1 MKRSILYAG
10 LAVLLFAESAGA
22 QRLLTLE
29 ESLRLALENNAGIM
43 NSRLEAE
50 AAERIRLAAAT
61 RYFPDISAGGLYF
74 DASRALF
81 ELRTPG
87 GDLPVYDGN
96 PANLL
101 HPASFAYFP
110 GGETSLLG
118 KGQVGYLDIIQPL
131 YAGGRIVNGS
141 RLAALGRDAARDRSR
156 MTRDEI
162 LLATSEL
169 FYRTLSLDEKRATL
183 RSYETLLDRL
193 AEEVGTALAAGLVMR
208 NDLLK
213 VNLKRSEVR
222 LNRSRLE
229 NGHKLAAMSL
239 CQQIGI
245 PRDSTLVLAGDWSSA
260 GAPQSCYVDPQSV
273 LKQRQEYALLEKS
286 VRAAKLQT
294 ALKRGELLPQA
305 GIGARTMVV
314 KLDEGPRR
322 TLGLVYGSLSIPLS
336 GWIGGSAE
344 LEERRLRE
352 KIAENE
358 LRNNAELLLLE
369 MEQAWQEVTDGWKR
383 VLLSEEA
390 VAQAE
395 ENLRVNE
402 ESRRNGLTALSDLL
416 EAQALLQKS
425 RDELTEARSD
435 YCIKKCRYLRVT
447 GRSAASL

>member
-1 MKRSILYAG
+1 MRQSILYTG
-10 LAVLLFAESAGA
+10 LAVLLFAGAAGA

-61 RYFPDISAGGLYF
+61 RYFPDISTGGLYF

-81 ELRTPG
+81 ELKTPG

-162 LLATSEL
+162 LLATSEQY
-169 FYRTLSLDEKRATL
+169 YRLLSLDEKRLTL
-183 RSYETLLDRL
+183 GSYAALLDRL
-193 AEEVGTALAAGLVMR
+193 IKEVGDAFDAGLILR

-213 VNLKRSEVR
+213 VRLKRHELR
-222 LNRSRLE
+222 LDSSRLE
-229 NGHKLAAMSL
+229 NGRKLAAMAL

-245 PRDSTLVLAGDWSSA
+245 PRDSTLVLAGDWSA
-260 GAPQSCYVDPQSV
+260 AAAPQSCHVEPQSV

-286 VRAAKLQT
+286 VRAARLQT

-336 GWIGGSAE
+336 DWIGGSAE

-352 KIAENE
+352 KIAENI
-358 LRNNAELLLLE
+358 LRNNTELLLLQI
-369 MEQAWQEVTDGWKR
+369 EQAWQELIDGWSR
-383 VLLSEEA
+383 IQLCEEA
-390 VAQAE
+390 KIQAE

-402 ESRRNGLTALSDLL
+402 ESHHSGLTALSELL
-416 EAQALLQKS
+416 EAQALLQES
-425 RDELTEARSD
+425 RDELTDARAE
-435 YCIKKCRYLRVT
+435 YMVKWCRYLQAT
-447 GRSAASL
+447 GRSGDLR